1 MGKICTTV
9 EQSRKLIELGI
20 DADSSDMYYQA
31 LGDGHYENRPL
42 VSGLHRFK
50 FNLPAWSLSKL
61 LELMPKCFSEK
72 VSEYSSNFWSLEW
85 QLGNDKSI
93 RYIAVGGNRRIRVE
107 FYERSYERKDE
118 VDIAFEMVCW
128 LLENKKL

>member
-9 EQSRKLIELGI
+9 EQSRKLIELGM
-20 DADSSDMYYQA
+20 DVNTSDMEYVFGKEIPTISVGA
-31 LGDGHYENRPL
+31 WL
-42 VSGLHRFK
+42 VDRDTV
-50 FNLPAWSLSKL
+50 PAWSLSKL
-61 LELMPKCFSEK
+61 LELMPKRFSEK
-72 VSEYSSNFWSLEW
+72 ADERSSYFWSLEW

-93 RYIAVGGNRRIRVE
+93 RYIALGGNRRIRVE

-118 VDIAFEMVCW
+118 VDIAVKMVCW